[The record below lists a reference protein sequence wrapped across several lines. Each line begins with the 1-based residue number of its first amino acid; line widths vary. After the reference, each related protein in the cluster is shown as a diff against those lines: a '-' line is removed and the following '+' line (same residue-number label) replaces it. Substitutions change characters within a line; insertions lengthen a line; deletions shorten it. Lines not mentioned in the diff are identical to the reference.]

1 MQNSLADVVKKGFD
15 DLNRGAFGGVFSEKV
30 GRLVQQHMDEMRS
43 EYPDIGYQVKSA
55 VERGNTVA
63 FDWVA
68 TGTHAKTERQ
78 ISWTGTGVAHVLNG
92 RILAAKVNMDRLAR
106 AIQLSDVPR
115 VGFGKLNG
123 KWAGKVMDLGVDID
137 LGHDEQGVFGSV
149 DVENL
154 GQLAIEGVANDGG
167 IEFTVALP
175 TGERPRFRGVVKSD
189 DTIVGTLEGV
199 EHEIAFSRK

>member
-1 MQNSLADVVKKGFD
+1 MQNSLADIVKKGFD
-15 DLNRGAFGGVFSEKV
+15 DLNRGEFGDAFSEHLGKAIQEHLV
-30 GRLVQQHMDEMRS
+30 GMRRD
-43 EYPDIGYQVKSA
+43 YPDIGYQVKSA

-68 TGTHAKTERQ
+68 TGTHAQSERH

-92 RILAAKVNMDRLAR
+92 RILAAKVNTDRLAR
-106 AIQLSDVPR
+106 DIQLSDVPR

-123 KWAGKVMDLGVDID
+123 QWRGKVAELGVDID
-137 LGHDEQGVFGSV
+137 LGHDEEGVFGSV

-154 GQLAIEGVANDGG
+154 GQLAIEGVAKDGSV
-167 IEFTVALP
+167 EFTVALP
-175 TGERPRFRGVVKSD
+175 TGERPRFRGVVKGD

-199 EHEIAFSRK
+199 EQEIAFSRQ